1 MKAIVYT
8 EYGSPEVLHIKEVE
22 KPVPRDNE
30 VLIRIIA
37 AAVSTADSAARKGE
51 KFIERLAFGLS
62 GPKKP
67 ILGTE
72 FSGKIEIVGKAVT
85 RFKEGDQVFAA
96 SGLDF
101 GAHAEYLCLPEEG
114 ALAIKPDNI
123 SFQEAAAI
131 SEGGLTALPFLRD
144 LGELKRGQKILI
156 NGASGVVGAY
166 AVQLAKYYGAD
177 VTAVCSTANFQMVTA
192 LGADKVVD
200 YRTQD
205 FTVSGQTYDV
215 IFDAVGKRTFSQC
228 KPALK
233 KTGVYLTTVPTLSI
247 MFDLLRTAKFS
258 RKKARIMFA
267 GLRSSQ
273 AKSRDLVFLRERV
286 EAGELK
292 PVIDICYALKQIS
305 EAHSHVDTGHKK
317 GNIIISF

>member
-22 KPVPRDNE
+22 KPVPRNNE

-114 ALAIKPDNI
+114 ALAIKPDNV

-144 LGELKRGQKILI
+144 LGKLKRGQKILI